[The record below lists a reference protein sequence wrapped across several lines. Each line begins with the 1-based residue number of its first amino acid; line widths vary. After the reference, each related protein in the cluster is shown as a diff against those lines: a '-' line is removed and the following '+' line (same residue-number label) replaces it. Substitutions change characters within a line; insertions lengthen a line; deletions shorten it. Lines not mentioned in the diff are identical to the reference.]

1 MDQSP
6 ELAQLPVALTRGQ
19 QITTPKKK
27 RAHECV
33 TQRKDR
39 SSSQVDESPQLS
51 PQLLRAL
58 SREEN
63 FGNKKQSDHTS
74 CRER

>member
-6 ELAQLPVALTRGQ
+6 ELAQRLVALTRGL

-27 RAHECV
+27 RAHERV
-33 TQRKDR
+33 TQHRDR

-58 SREEN
+58 IREEN
-63 FGNKKQSDHTS
+63 
-74 CRER
+74 C